1 VWITDDPED
10 ELVMR
15 DIAKGT
21 RLVDSSTT
29 VIPDLSLAPVPLL
42 DMSASSLPLGMRG
55 RQGPEQHR
63 VFVASPWGAK
73 TSGGT
78 VPRSPT
84 RIHRKARPSA
94 VVERGAFSHKG
105 GSF

>member
-1 VWITDDPED
+1 
-10 ELVMR
+10 MR

-63 VFVASPWGAK
+63 VFVASPWGAT
-73 TSGGT
+73 TSRGT

-84 RIHRKARPSA
+84 ADSRMGRPVA
-94 VVERGAFSHKG
+94 AAERGAFS
-105 GSF
+105 